1 MKEYG
6 ECSMMDKDGGDE
18 EEIGAE
24 VNDVR
29 ASFKPTEGPVGRR
42 RNTVRAG
49 DDAARFW
56 FVELDRTMRNTTCRL
71 EALL

>member
-29 ASFKPTEGPVGRR
+29 ASFKPTEGP
-42 RNTVRAG
+42 
-49 DDAARFW
+49 
-56 FVELDRTMRNTTCRL
+56 
-71 EALL
+71 